1 MLIESLKTINFRCF
15 DESVF
20 DFTSNTLLIVGK
32 NGSGKTSLLEAL
44 YVACYGKSFRTHQ
57 INELVSLGKG
67 HFFVSLAISDRD
79 NQRHEVAMGVDSQ
92 SKVVRLDGKQIRS
105 HRELLNYLR
114 VVAVCEDDLALLQGA
129 PEERRSFLNQSLFL
143 LNPESTKAH
152 TTLKRIITQRN
163 ALLAREDLLSSTLL
177 SELRVWTIQLWELSR
192 TLQNDRI
199 LFLVSLLEQVNK
211 WGSEYC
217 GFDEGA
223 VSYTY
228 LPKKELKEDF
238 ESFWAYYQNDLFFKE
253 RATQRTLFGAHLDDV
268 LFSFKAKDARSFA
281 SRGQKK
287 LLIFLLKLAQLSLTG
302 NRGVLLLDDF
312 LTDFDREKL
321 AQAVALLKDAGHTL
335 FISLPYYDET
345 LMKTLGDYQ
354 IINFDK

>member
-1 MLIESLKTINFRCF
+1 MLIESIKTVNFRCF
-15 DESVF
+15 TESVF

-57 INELVSLGKG
+57 ITELVSLGKA
-67 HFFVSLAISDRD
+67 HFFVSLSLTDRE
-79 NQRHEVAMGVDSQ
+79 NQRHELAMGVDAE
-92 SKVVRLDGKQIRS
+92 SKMVKLDGKQIRS

-129 PEERRSFLNQSLFL
+129 PEERRAFLNQSLFL
-143 LNPESTKAH
+143 LNTESTRAH
-152 TTLKRIITQRN
+152 SAIKRIITQRN
-163 ALLAREDLLSSTLL
+163 ALLSREELSGAAILQ
-177 SELRVWTIQLWELSR
+177 ELRPWSAQLWDLSYK
-192 TLQNDRI
+192 LQTDRI
-199 LFLVSLLEQVNK
+199 SFLEKLMVQVNA
-211 WGSEYC
+211 WGEKYC
-217 GFDEGA
+217 GFLPET

-228 LPKKELKEDF
+228 QPKKDLKESF
-238 ESFWAYYQNDLFFKE
+238 EAFWRFYEQELFFKE

-268 LFSFKAKDARSFA
+268 LFTFNLKDARSFA

-321 AQAVALLKDAGHTL
+321 TQAVALLKDVGHTL

-354 IINFDK
+354 IITIE